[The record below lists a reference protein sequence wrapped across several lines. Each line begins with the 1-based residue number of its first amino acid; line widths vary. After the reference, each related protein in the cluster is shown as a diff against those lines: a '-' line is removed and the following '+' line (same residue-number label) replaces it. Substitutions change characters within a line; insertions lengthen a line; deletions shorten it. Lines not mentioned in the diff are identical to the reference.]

1 MLHAGTLAALADFPE
16 RLEDFFAAVP
26 ARFAHW
32 TPRSWEGI
40 PSESLTALEQL
51 CHVRDIEID
60 GYQLR
65 FRRLLGEENPLLAS
79 IDGYALVRERA
90 YAQAD
95 AAEVLVAF
103 RAARTATIELLR
115 GLNERQLLRQGT
127 FEEYGPVTVKGLVHY
142 LCSHDQQHL
151 AGLQWLLGK
160 MEVT

>member
-16 RLEDFFAAVP
+16 RLRHFYEAVP
-26 ARFAHW
+26 ARLIRWA
-32 TPRSWEGI
+32 PQSWEGI

-65 FRRLLGEENPLLAS
+65 FRRLLDEVNPLLAS

-95 AAEVLVAF
+95 AAEVLAAF
-103 RAARTATIELLR
+103 RAARAATVELLR
-115 GLNERQLLRQGT
+115 GLGEQELLRQGT
-127 FEEYGPVTVKGLVHY
+127 FEEYGPVTVRGLAHY

-151 AGLQWLLGK
+151 AGMQWLLGK
-160 MEVT
+160 MQPV